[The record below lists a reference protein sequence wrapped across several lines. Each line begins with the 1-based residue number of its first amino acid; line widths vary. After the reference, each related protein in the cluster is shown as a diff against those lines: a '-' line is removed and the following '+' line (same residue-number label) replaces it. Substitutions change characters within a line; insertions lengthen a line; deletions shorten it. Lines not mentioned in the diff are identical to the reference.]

1 VVRPIRAL
9 ALIVVGSVAGFMAA
23 AAFVKRALPSRGD
36 EASDE
41 LALVSVFDGIDLT
54 SRATAFR
61 GGSVLAWYGGV
72 SLDLREATL
81 APDAHL
87 SVHTLFGGLAIRV
100 PPEWRVESSL
110 TAIAGGV
117 DVRQGAESP
126 EAPTLTIDGR
136 ALFGGIAVGARAPNS
151 DDEEPAAT

>member
-1 VVRPIRAL
+1 
-9 ALIVVGSVAGFMAA
+9 
-23 AAFVKRALPSRGD
+23 
-36 EASDE
+36 
-41 LALVSVFDGIDLT
+41 
-54 SRATAFR
+54 
-61 GGSVLAWYGGV
+61 
-72 SLDLREATL
+72 
-81 APDAHL
+81 
-87 SVHTLFGGLAIRV
+87 V

-117 DVRQGAESP
+117 DVRQGAESS